1 MIVIFEKL
9 ASSNHLK
16 ARYSMCGHAHP
27 WTFQNE
33 KHKSGIENS
42 YQATV
47 QFLNKVQSLPM
58 LTEYFKGLFLKKLC

>member
-47 QFLNKVQSLPM
+47 QILSKVI
-58 LTEYFKGLFLKKLC
+58 LFFFNYKNR